1 MSFTKKVVVSYS
13 KSLFQNVN
21 TSKTSKDN
29 FEVSKITSADQ
40 KSFLPNVYII
50 GEELVLLSSTLLTSK
65 KVKEFFANPTY
76 AEQQKLNVLLNI
88 FPGLTVTTK
97 SFLKV
102 LTERGFH
109 FLIIMY
115 ISLRC
120 EVVYESNEIL
130 KVLEPIQLDQKTL
143 GSLAEKMQTLS
154 RFDCRLQKLIRKL
167 TRQKWHPGKC
177 IALAKVAQ
185 GLDHDTHGFPIDL
198 TLDLVAEFRVIRAGK
213 ALSTQVAH
221 NLLDSPCV
229 SRRLYANDDSFLWA
243 GYL

>member
-21 TSKTSKDN
+21 KSKTSKDN

-102 LTERGFH
+102 LTERTHLSLLPEISTEYNKILLKVKNSTNVKIVVASMLQESYGPLLLKTLKSLTNSKEVILNLSYNPKLLGG
-109 FLIIMY
+109 LIVEYNSTSVDASILKEF
-115 ISLRC
+115 SLFF
-120 EVVYESNEIL
+120 NEI
-130 KVLEPIQLDQKTL
+130 
-143 GSLAEKMQTLS
+143 
-154 RFDCRLQKLIRKL
+154 
-167 TRQKWHPGKC
+167 
-177 IALAKVAQ
+177 
-185 GLDHDTHGFPIDL
+185 
-198 TLDLVAEFRVIRAGK
+198 
-213 ALSTQVAH
+213 
-221 NLLDSPCV
+221 
-229 SRRLYANDDSFLWA
+229 
-243 GYL
+243 